1 MSDDERQSSR
11 DARNVVGRRSIQ
23 SISTQ
28 VDNTPLQSV
37 TASVAALTKQLNEL
51 TAAKAMDVDADAPPP
66 LQSILKK
73 APKYSLAK
81 MTQRP
86 GPVPAHPPTG
96 EFYLDAQGQPTHPR
110 S

>member
-1 MSDDERQSSR
+1 MRGNPLGMPGTQR
-11 DARNVVGRRSIQ
+11 VGGAHNPFQLRL
-23 SISTQ
+23 T
-28 VDNTPLQSV
+28 TPPLQSV
-37 TASVAALTKQLNEL
+37 TASVAALTKKLSEL